1 MRTFKTK
8 GRNRMIETCFRLS
21 TNRLARTCIALVF
34 VAGFGPAAGAQQVVD
49 PDTDATAIDGTTAA
63 DRYTVELIVFAYRQQ
78 DSAGNE
84 VFAPRQARPDADP
97 GIGSGGPGDDESPR
111 VFDDRSWPP
120 TADPAEENDGQSTA
134 LSESP
139 GRARI
144 ELQLLEP
151 DRYSMQEI
159 YRKLAALDAYR
170 PIMHTAWQQTTQVR
184 AQSPAL
190 QLRALGDPPLGLDGT
205 LTLYQGRFI
214 HLDVDLSLEAE
225 SGASQPASAA
235 DTPQNETGG
244 GLFEPP
250 FRYRIAEDR
259 IMRNGEI
266 RYFDHPRFG
275 LIAKVSKVDPGEQ
288 AGAGSVGS
296 N

>member
-1 MRTFKTK
+1 
-8 GRNRMIETCFRLS
+8 MIGTCFEIS
-21 TNRLARTCIALVF
+21 ANRLARTCIALVC
-34 VAGFGPAAGAQQVVD
+34 VAGFGPVAGAQQVVD
-49 PDTDATAIDGTTAA
+49 PDIDGSAIGGATVA
-63 DRYTVELIVFAYRQQ
+63 DRYAVELIVFAYGQQ

-84 VFAPRQARPDADP
+84 VFAPKQARPDVDP
-97 GIGSGGPGDDESPR
+97 GVGSGGAGDDESPR

-120 TADPAEENDGQSTA
+120 TSDSTEEDEEQSPALG
-134 LSESP
+134 ESP
-139 GRARI
+139 ARARI
-144 ELQLLEP
+144 ELQLLDP

-159 YRKLAALDAYR
+159 YRKLATLDAYR
-170 PIMHTAWQQTTQVR
+170 PIMHTAWQQTTHDKAR
-184 AQSPAL
+184 SPAL

-205 LTLYQGRFI
+205 FTLYQGRFI

-225 SGASQPASAA
+225 PGGSRSVSGP
-235 DTPQNETGG
+235 DRPENETGS

-250 FRYRIAEDR
+250 VRYRIAEDR